1 MSDDTSVMSTR
12 DRLVYMAHQIARNL
26 ATMGEEKAVA
36 ALAEHLTRFWDPRMK
51 AQIVAIALNQ
61 PDRLSPSVAAAVARM
76 AQGKPAPDVDA
87 TQFNAVDETG
97 HCDAG

>member
-1 MSDDTSVMSTR
+1 MSDEPHVMSTT

-26 ATMGEEKAVA
+26 ATMGEAKAVA

-51 AQIVAIALNQ
+51 AQIVAIAQDQ
-61 PDRLSPSVAAAVARM
+61 PERLSPMVAAAVAQM
-76 AQGKPAPDVDA
+76 AQGGAAPQVDA
-87 TQFNAVDETG
+87 AQFNAVGETG

>member
-1 MSDDTSVMSTR
+1 MGGDTHVMSTG

-26 ATMGEEKAVA
+26 ATMGEAKATD

-51 AQIVAIALNQ
+51 AQIIAMGQEQ
-61 PDRLSPSVAAAVARM
+61 PERLSPMVAAAVARM
-76 AQGKPAPDVDA
+76 AQGRAAPDVDA
-87 TQFNAVDETG
+87 AQFNAVDEAG